1 MRIPL
6 ASSRA
11 FLQPY
16 RHRGQQRASFQIMST
31 NQELVEQRL
40 AVARAKRHIHQQAM
54 DDIHA
59 RNMKLKDEL
68 RWKNKNSMYAIKLT
82 VDEELRQ
89 ILQLNGREKRGRV
102 FLAQGSNGTM
112 SLHGLKNE
120 LHTFFRA
127 LRKSTYLLSA
137 SLPVLPVQSNLSIDS
152 KEILQPSDSWILDND
167 EHVRESFAK
176 ANDLFQQLGEDILPR
191 PTLLLHVSKDP
202 NAPPPPPPP
211 PYLEQMSNPVDSPSQ
226 TMISFYAFPPSGIL
240 NPEDFGQTLRKLWKP
255 FSALGRVYVAHEGV
269 NAQMSVPTNVLAN
282 FRECCHSIP
291 ELGQFIE
298 NGINIDP
305 VSISNKDFAVAGVPI
320 NGKEAPPFNALHIR
334 VRKQVVVDGLDQ
346 PLNWQSAGY
355 DMPPLEWHGILK
367 ERQTST
373 PSNTHQ
379 PILLDC
385 RNSFETNVGKFD
397 GAEPLETTTFRETWN
412 VMKDR
417 LKDCPKDTPI
427 MTYCTGGIRCVKVGA
442 YLTQELGFTNVARL
456 AGGIIAYDRI
466 LNEQAPD
473 ETPLF
478 KGTNFVFDGRLGR
491 AITDDAMATCVTCGS
506 QTSRVTNCR
515 NENCHQ
521 RMIQCETCKTN
532 YHGTCS
538 EACKQRIQNGGI
550 TMRKAISKT
559 ADDNDAEPTPIF
571 QSLEEYSVGHSSP
584 PPSFYHEI
592 ESNTRVL
599 MPSGAHMVSGASQGR
614 WLTQLASMTREGRIL
629 ELGTFTGYATACF
642 LEGAA
647 NAGDCINYLGVS
659 GSRRGGGPYVMS
671 LERDQ
676 RAMNIAISHLRVMA
690 EHGVG
695 EGGAEAACALRNNQ
709 EVPVINEAMVSL
721 NYGKA
726 GCDVIHVTDALAT
739 VEEMAEGKGDLQP
752 APFDLVFVDA
762 DKTRM
767 VEYVEALVCNDRLL
781 KKGGLIVVDNVLW
794 KGLVLEA
801 STGDFS
807 SQYGDDTN
815 NDDEQIRRN
824 RRARKLATKMHRF
837 NCEII
842 KDDRVEVIIL
852 PMRDGLSV
860 IRKR

>member
-1 MRIPL
+1 MRATL
-6 ASSRA
+6 LSSRA
-11 FLQPY
+11 FLQQN
-16 RHRGQQRASFQIMST
+16 RHRQRASFQIMST

-40 AVARAKRHIHQQAM
+40 AVSRAKKQAHQQTM
-54 DDIHA
+54 DDTHA
-59 RNMKLKDEL
+59 RNMKLKDQL
-68 RWKNKNSMYAIKLT
+68 QLKNKNSMYAIKLT

-89 ILQLNGREKRGRV
+89 LLQLNGREKRGRV
-102 FLAQGSNGTM
+102 FLSPGSNGTT
-112 SLHGLKNE
+112 SLHGLKHE
-120 LHTFFRA
+120 LHIFFRV

-137 SLPVLPVQSNLSIDS
+137 SLPVLPRENNLSLES
-152 KEILQPSDSWILDND
+152 KETLQPSDSWILEND
-167 EHVRESFAK
+167 EQVRESFAK
-176 ANDLFQQLGEDILPR
+176 ANALFKQLGEDILPR

-202 NAPPPPPPP
+202 NAPPPRPPP
-211 PYLEQMSNPVDSPSQ
+211 PYLEQMPNPVDSPSQ
-226 TMISFYAFPPSGIL
+226 TMLSFYAFPPVGIL
-240 NPEDFGQTLRKLWKP
+240 NPEDFSQVLRKLWKP
-255 FSALGRVYVAHEGV
+255 FSALGRVYIAHEGV
-269 NAQMSVPTNVLAN
+269 NAQMSVPTNVLSN
-282 FRECCHSIP
+282 FRECCYSIP
-291 ELGQFIE
+291 ELGQYIE

-305 VSISNKDFAVAGVPI
+305 IPISNQDFAVAGVPI
-320 NGKEAPPFNALHIR
+320 NGKEAPPFTALHIR

-355 DMPPLEWHGILK
+355 DMPPLEWHQKLK
-367 ERQTST
+367 EMQSSSS
-373 PSNTHQ
+373 SNTNQ

-397 GAEPLETTTFRETWN
+397 GAEPLETTTFRDTWN

-417 LKDCPKDTPI
+417 LKDSPKDTPI

-478 KGTNFVFDGRLGR
+478 RGTNFVFDGRLGR
-491 AITDDAMATCVTCGS
+491 AITDDDMATCVTCGAE
-506 QTSRVTNCR
+506 TSMVTNCR
-515 NENCHQ
+515 NDNCHQ
-521 RMIQCETCKTN
+521 RMIQCEMCKTN

-538 EACKQRIQNGGI
+538 EACKQRIQNGD
-550 TMRKAISKT
+550 TTVRTAISKT
-559 ADDNDAEPTPIF
+559 ADDREVEPTPIF

-584 PPSFYHEI
+584 PPSFYREM
-592 ESNTRVL
+592 EFNTRAF

-647 NAGDCINYLGVS
+647 NVGNCINFPGVS
-659 GSRRGGGPYVMS
+659 GSRCGGGPYVMS

-676 RAMNIAISHLRVMA
+676 RAMNIAVSHLRVMA

-695 EGGAEAACALRNNQ
+695 ESGAEAACALRSNR
-709 EVPVINEAMVSL
+709 EVPVIHEERVSL
-721 NYGKA
+721 SYGKA
-726 GCDVIHVTDALAT
+726 GCDVIRVTDALAT

-752 APFDLVFVDA
+752 APFDMVFVDA

-767 VEYVEALVCNDRLL
+767 VEYVEALVSNDRLL

-801 STGDFS
+801 STGNFS
-807 SQYGDDTN
+807 SQHGNDTN
-815 NDDEQIRRN
+815 NDEEQIRRN

-837 NCEII
+837 NSEIV